1 MQRLGAGLLAAAFG
15 LWGQAAELPYAEFAG
30 PSFSVHELAERM
42 PGGCEQGARPRF
54 GDLSYPLGEDEPG
67 SDGRVALSG
76 GRMSR
81 SEGAAGERLGNLTVR
96 LASAHDLPGGGGRT
110 RFWLV
115 VLHVESVGG
124 STSTNYQAQVMRCRA
139 GVLEEVQRVVWEA
152 RVPEGRAAPVVA
164 GDGGLRFTTSHYLP
178 GDAHCCVSAVDEVS
192 LRWEGRRY
200 GKARVRSRRI
210 RGGETP

>member
-1 MQRLGAGLLAAAFG
+1 MYRCASCVLLFVARV
-15 LWGQAAELPYAEFAG
+15 LWGQTGSLPYRPDSGRSFQIEEMAGGEYGQCGAGKPDFAN
-30 PSFSVHELAERM
+30 
-42 PGGCEQGARPRF
+42 
-54 GDLSYPLGEDEPG
+54 LSYPLGEDEPG
-67 SDGRVALSG
+67 SDGRVKLSG

-81 SEGAAGERLGNLTVR
+81 TEEVDGRVLGRLTVR
-96 LASAHDLPGGGGRT
+96 LASVHDLPSGGSGVK
-110 RFWLV
+110 FWLV
-115 VLHVESVGG
+115 VQHVESVGG

-200 GKARVRSRRI
+200 GKARVRPRRI